1 LLKQQVHAPDNAVD
15 THKTKYTL
23 QYIADSTTARKV
35 PSTIKSHSAS
45 QAVKPTGTQHVSGKR
60 VSLVRT
66 IKLDPV
72 MSVLNASQ
80 ELGCVSERFQQAIDQ
95 YSTRQ
100 SHAGGLL
107 SGTGTAASP
116 EAFAVMMWV
125 KYMKSLAQPGE
136 AVGPIAAQSVG
147 EPSTQMTLNTFHL
160 AGHGGA
166 NVTLGI
172 PRLREIVMTASR
184 ELRTPMVTIPLK
196 RGVSKEQG
204 IALAR
209 RLTRLPLSELLRNSS
224 GGISVKERIIRGDT
238 GLWERHYIIAL
249 KLFPAKMMKKAFK
262 LSFKEVSQHILIYA
276 YIVIIIQLLSC
287 CTHLFSHSICILFG
301 CIADI
306 ISSLIYCFVDMIH
319 TTGLPSY

>member
-1 LLKQQVHAPDNAVD
+1 
-15 THKTKYTL
+15 
-23 QYIADSTTARKV
+23 
-35 PSTIKSHSAS
+35 
-45 QAVKPTGTQHVSGKR
+45 
-60 VSLVRT
+60 
-66 IKLDPV
+66 

-95 YSTRQ
+95 YASRQ
-100 SHAGGLL
+100 SHTGGLL
-107 SGTGTAASP
+107 SGTGNVASP

-196 RGVSKEQG
+196 RGVTKEKG
-204 IALAR
+204 IGLAR
-209 RLTRLPLSELLRNSS
+209 RLTRLPLSELLRNRS
-224 GGISVKERIIRGDT
+224 GGISVKERILRGDT
-238 GLWERHYIIAL
+238 GLWERHY
-249 KLFPAKMMKKAFK
+249 
-262 LSFKEVSQHILIYA
+262 VSTLR
-276 YIVIIIQLLSC
+276 
-287 CTHLFSHSICILFG
+287 
-301 CIADI
+301 
-306 ISSLIYCFVDMIH
+306 
-319 TTGLPSY
+319 